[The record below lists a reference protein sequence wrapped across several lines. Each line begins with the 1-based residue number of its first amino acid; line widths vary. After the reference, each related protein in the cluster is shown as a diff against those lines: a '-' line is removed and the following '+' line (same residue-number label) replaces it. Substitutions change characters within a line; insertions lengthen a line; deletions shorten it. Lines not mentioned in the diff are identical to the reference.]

1 MKDLKI
7 PFAITS
13 GSLKYLRK
21 YDLDFQKFKD
31 ANPDKMGEV
40 TYSITENSVAYHQHK
55 WYRGFLLPP
64 IAKESFDGLEFKA
77 HLELKRK
84 FLFRSVNEWEEI
96 PKKYRSKCFPVLRSV
111 LDGSTGEFEENVIC
125 GYLPSTADLN
135 YEEMKDFILNVE
147 KFMAEYLQVG
157 WKKADDFYRDQVFK
171 K

>member
-40 TYSITENSVAYHQHK
+40 TYSITENSIAYHQHK

-64 IAKESFDGLEFKA
+64 IAEESYNNLLFKA
-77 HLELKRK
+77 HFELKK
-84 FLFRSVNEWEEI
+84 MFLFRDVTAWEEI
-96 PKKYRSKCFPVLRSV
+96 PKKVQGRCYPVVRSIVNT
-111 LDGSTGEFEENVIC
+111 DTGEILEDVLC
-125 GYLPSTADLN
+125 GYLPSMADLN
-135 YEEMKDFILNVE
+135 YEEMKKFILNVE
-147 KFMAEYLQVG
+147 LFMDEYLQVG
-157 WKKADDFYRDQVFK
+157 WKKADDFYRDQAFK